1 MQKETSTAL
10 HALAAQLGE
19 SLQARGEILATAES
33 CTGGWVS
40 MLVTSVTGSS
50 TWFDRGFVTYSN
62 AAKQEML
69 AVSSEVIEIH
79 GAVSEETAR
88 QMVLGVVAHSNASVA
103 LSITGI
109 AGPGGGSAEKPVGTV
124 CFGWLVDGHC
134 DTETCHFSGDRDA
147 IREQAVRHVLSQL
160 LTRLGQKV

>member
-1 MQKETSTAL
+1 MHIPTDQDLADLAQK
-10 HALAAQLGE
+10 LGDKLRQ
-19 SLQARGEILATAES
+19 SKKCLATAES
-33 CTGGWVS
+33 CTGGWVGK
-40 MLVTSVTGSS
+40 VITDVPGSS
-50 TWFDRGFVTYSN
+50 HWYDRGFITYTNES
-62 AAKQEML
+62 KQE
-69 AVSSEVIEIH
+69 I
-79 GAVSEETAR
+79 
-88 QMVLGVVAHSNASVA
+88 LGVPAEIIETYGAISEQTAKAMVEGVLRQSHADVV